1 MTDFEYHDSNKNENL
16 NPNGLFEKENKGEN
30 EEKDVIIT
38 LFSRTKRISKFS
50 ANIGI
55 LTLKYHMEKKHN
67 IKIPQVITNQT
78 KLSFSHIDLWL
89 AKEKQE

>member
-1 MTDFEYHDSNKNENL
+1 HLRSPVCIKYNE
-16 NPNGLFEKENKGEN
+16 
-30 EEKDVIIT
+30 
-38 LFSRTKRISKFS
+38 KFS

-89 AKEKQE
+89 AKEKQECDNALATLKLCMSWLKPV